1 MLTPHQHGFCKGK
14 SCLTNLLELLDE
26 WTGAVDCGSGVNVIF
41 LDFKKAFDFVSH
53 CPMMKR
59 LSVYGICG
67 NLLRRISN
75 FIQHRQQRVVITGVC
90 SDWINV
96 KSGVPQGSVLGPLL
110 FLLYVNDIPDTISCS
125 LKLFADDVKIY
136 STIQYP
142 SDIAH
147 LQHNIDLLNCW
158 SQKWQ
163 LYLNISKCKFLS
175 IGNSLDAAYTI
186 IDPTTSDRVQLSK
199 CYEEKDLGIWYTSDL
214 KSSTRC
220 RKAVAKAMQA
230 LGLIKRPFKLMNLC
244 LFFTNFKLDQPLNI
258 VHQLGPLIYLR
269 TLIYWIKFSAELLN

>member
-1 MLTPHQHGFCKGK
+1 MEF
-14 SCLTNLLELLDE
+14 
-26 WTGAVDCGSGVNVIF
+26 VI
-41 LDFKKAFDFVSH
+41 A
-53 CPMMKR
+53 
-59 LSVYGICG
+59 
-67 NLLRRISN
+67 NLLRWISN
-75 FIQHRQQRVVITGVC
+75 FIQNRQQRVVINGVC

-110 FLLYVNDIPDTISCS
+110 FLLYVNNIPDTISCS

-136 STIQYP
+136 STIQHS

-163 LYLNISKCKFLS
+163 LYLNSSKCKFLS

-199 CYEEKDLGIWYTSDL
+199 CSEEKDLGIWYTSDL
-214 KSSTRC
+214 KPSTQC
-220 RKAVAKAMQA
+220 HKAVAKAMQA
-230 LGLIKRPFKLMNLC
+230 LYVGLIKRSFKFRSNESLPVLY
-244 LFFTNFKLDQPLNI
+244 KLYVRPALEYCA
-258 VHQLGPLIYLR
+258 PAWSPYL
-269 TLIYWIKFSAELLN
+269 LKDIDLLE